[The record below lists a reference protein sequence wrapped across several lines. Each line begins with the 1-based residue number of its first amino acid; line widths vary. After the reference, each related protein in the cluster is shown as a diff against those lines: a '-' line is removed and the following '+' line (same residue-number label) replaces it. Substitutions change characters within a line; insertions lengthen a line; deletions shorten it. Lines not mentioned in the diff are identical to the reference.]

1 MGLWPR
7 HLQAKITV
15 RRAAAAAPNQNGE
28 MSMLTSPRLSRGTRA
43 SLCALSFGL
52 IACAQSPGTGPQ
64 TTTDAG
70 GSGGSA
76 ASGSGGSNNDGSG
89 GSQGTAGGAGG
100 ATALGSGGTAVV
112 DAAPPIDGNAA
123 ADAAED
129 TGADTAPTPQTFNC
143 TLIIGAGQTLQWF
156 NGGFESAVGTAKW
169 EIKATDNT
177 YTEAWANPASP
188 FWNLAV
194 QSPCRTDATTPDRVL
209 FIVYS
214 KTITAEAD
222 WETQINKAMAN
233 LKTKFPSV
241 TRIDLLSMVRG
252 PADKM
257 CGTAVATTV
266 SAAQDQAAQAV
277 ADASAGMIKVG
288 PQYFAVSCS
297 AFATSDNTNLTPAG
311 AMAVGEMVAAFYK

>member
-1 MGLWPR
+1 
-7 HLQAKITV
+7 
-15 RRAAAAAPNQNGE
+15 
-28 MSMLTSPRLSRGTRA
+28 MSMLTSPHVNRGAGA
-43 SLCALSFGL
+43 SLCAVLFGL
-52 IACAQSPGTGPQ
+52 IACAESPGTGPQ
-64 TTTDAG
+64 TKDAG
-70 GSGGSA
+70 GSGGSGS
-76 ASGSGGSNNDGSG
+76 SGSDGSNSDGSSG
-89 GSQGTAGGAGG
+89 GSQGTAGGAGS

-112 DAAPPIDGNAA
+112 DAATPIDGNPAG
-123 ADAAED
+123 DAGMETGVD
-129 TGADTAPTPQTFNC
+129 TDATAPQNFNC

-177 YTEAWANPASP
+177 YTEAWANPSSA

-194 QSPCRTDATTPDRVL
+194 QSPCTADAMAPDRVL
-209 FIVYS
+209 FVVYS
-214 KTITAEAD
+214 KTITSEAD
-222 WETQINKAMAN
+222 WETQINKATVN
-233 LKTKFPSV
+233 LKTKLPSV

-252 PADKM
+252 PANKM

-288 PQYFAVSCS
+288 PQYFAASCS
-297 AFATSDNTNLTPAG
+297 TFATSNNTNLTPAG